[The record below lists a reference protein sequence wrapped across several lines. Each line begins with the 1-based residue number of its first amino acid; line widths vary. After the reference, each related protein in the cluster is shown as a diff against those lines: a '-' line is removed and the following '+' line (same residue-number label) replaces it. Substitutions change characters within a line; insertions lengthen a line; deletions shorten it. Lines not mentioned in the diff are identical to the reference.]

1 MYLYLLFITD
11 SIKYD
16 NIFGTPCRICMG
28 RETYLFLLQKF
39 ILIIRFRSRKARE
52 LTISLLTPSAV
63 HATKCPL
70 SQEFLSYCTV
80 EAEQS
85 EMLGQMTDSHSTL
98 DTVVSVI
105 SLIVA

>member
-52 LTISLLTPSAV
+52 LTISLPSAV
-63 HATKCPL
+63 HTTKCPL

-98 DTVVSVI
+98 ATVVSVI
-105 SLIVA
+105 NLIVA